1 MPPEQ
6 VFTYYQ
12 SKTTPLLVSSSFIS
26 DLPKSHSFKH
36 AVSDPLFSKCYSSMK
51 ITRKNVIPVLVFVL
65 SVASLIRLL
74 KISVIT
80 ASFSSFYY
88 YPWSPGG
95 TAALPPTR
103 LALVSGDDHHLNIL
117 SKKEMRFLSDLIS
130 ERAPCNILVFG
141 LESQYSGLISMLN
154 VGGFTLFLED
164 NDDKMKTETM
174 MMSMNKSRV
183 HKVEYQTR
191 AEDAYQL
198 LKDARKHPHLCSPL
212 ASYSI
217 TSNRSSNG
225 RSGRCKLANALL
237 ARLSQE
243 VYETDWDV
251 VVVDGP
257 SGHQAESPGRMATIY
272 AAAVLARKI
281 RTTSDDEKMQAVDV
295 VVHDVDRM
303 IEKWFSWEF
312 LCANNLVASK
322 GRFWNFRIQPYKS
335 NNATKFC

>member
-1 MPPEQ
+1 MPPEED
-6 VFTYYQ
+6 Q

-26 DLPKSHSFKH
+26 DLPKSHSFKQ
-36 AVSDPLFSKCYSSMK
+36 AVSDPLCSKCYSSMK
-51 ITRKNVIPVLVFVL
+51 ITRKNVIPVLVLVL
-65 SVASLIRLL
+65 SVASLIRLF

-88 YPWSPGG
+88 YPWSPS
-95 TAALPPTR
+95 R
-103 LALVSGDDHHLNIL
+103 LTLVSGDDQHQHL

-141 LESQYSGLISMLN
+141 LESQYSSLISMLN
-154 VGGFTLFLED
+154 VGGFTLFVEE

-174 MMSMNKSRV
+174 MNKSRV
-183 HKVEYQTR
+183 EKVEYETR
-191 AEDAYQL
+191 AEDAYKL
-198 LKDARKHPHLCSPL
+198 LKDARKHPQVCSPL
-212 ASYSI
+212 GSFIRSN
-217 TSNRSSNG
+217 TSSNRRR
-225 RSGRCKLANALL
+225 RSGRSCKVANALL

-243 VYETDWDV
+243 VHETDWDV

-322 GRFWNFRIQPYKS
+322 GRFWNFRIQAYKS
-335 NNATKFC
+335 NNNNNNTTTFC

>member
-1 MPPEQ
+1 MPSAEQ
-6 VFTYYQ
+6 VFTYSQ
-12 SKTTPLLVSSSFIS
+12 SKTTPLLLSPSFIS
-26 DLPKSHSFKH
+26 LPKSNSF
-36 AVSDPLFSKCYSSMK
+36 SDPLCRCYSSMK

-74 KISVIT
+74 KISVRT
-80 ASFSSFYY
+80 ASFSSFY

-95 TAALPPTR
+95 TAALPPSHS
-103 LALVSGDDHHLNIL
+103 LVSGPTNHHLNIL

-164 NDDKMKTETM
+164 NDDKIKTATM
-174 MMSMNKSRV
+174 ISMNNSQV

-191 AEDAYQL
+191 AEDAYKL
-198 LKDARKHPHLCSPL
+198 LKDARKHPQLCSPL
-212 ASYSI
+212 ASI
-217 TSNRSSNG
+217 RTNRSSRR
-225 RSGRCKLANALL
+225 RSGRCKLANTLL
-237 ARLSQE
+237 ARLSHG

-272 AAAVLARKI
+272 AAAVLARKL
-281 RTTSDDEKMQAVDV
+281 RTTSDEKKQAVDV
-295 VVHDVDRM
+295 AVHDVDRM

-322 GRFWNFRIQPYKS
+322 GRFWNFRIQPSKS
-335 NNATKFC
+335 NNATTFC

>member
-1 MPPEQ
+1 
-6 VFTYYQ
+6 
-12 SKTTPLLVSSSFIS
+12 
-26 DLPKSHSFKH
+26 
-36 AVSDPLFSKCYSSMK
+36 MK

-95 TAALPPTR
+95 SAALPPSQ

-154 VGGFTLFLED
+154 
-164 NDDKMKTETM
+164 
-174 MMSMNKSRV
+174 SRV

-191 AEDAYQL
+191 AEDAYKL

-225 RSGRCKLANALL
+225 RRSGRCKLANALL

-257 SGHQAESPGRMATIY
+257 SGHQAESPGRMTTIY

-281 RTTSDDEKMQAVDV
+281 RTTSDDEKKMQAVDV

-335 NNATKFC
+335 NHATKFC